1 VIPGLDTSVVVRL
14 LIGEPAQQAE
24 AARRMLDERAAAKAP
39 PTAISDLV
47 VGESYFALRHHYGVP
62 HARAVAALRALLN
75 DPRVF
80 PTGVA
85 RQVFALHQREIAAP
99 GVLDRLIH
107 GDYDRAG
114 AVLLTFDRRA
124 ARLPGARLIAS

>member
-1 VIPGLDTSVVVRL
+1 MIPGLDTSIVVRL
-14 LIGEPAQQAE
+14 LIGEPEQQAA
-24 AARRMLDERAAAKAP
+24 AARRLLNERAARREP
-39 PTAISDLV
+39 PAALSDLV

-62 HARAVAALRALLN
+62 HAKAVAALRALLN

-85 RQVFALHQREIAAP
+85 RRVLALAPGEIAAP
-99 GVLDRLIH
+99 GLIDRLIH

-114 AVLLTFDRRA
+114 AILLTFDRRA
-124 ARLPGARLIAS
+124 ARLPGAKLLAS